1 MTDDLSPLM
10 RRMRKAYHARRGVD
24 LDAVDLGA
32 VDPAVSP
39 LLTEAALDWYRE
51 GDPKTGRYA
60 LLMSIADRA
69 RVKGNPVDGEGALR
83 DLKVTGRKY
92 KKSVRKAIAD
102 DCVPVIW
109 RSRT

>member
-39 LLTEAALDWYRE
+39 LLTEAALDWYRG

-60 LLMSIADRA
+60 LLISIADRA
-69 RVKGNPVDGEGALR
+69 RVKGIPLTVRRSSRPEG
-83 DLKVTGRKY
+83 DSRKY
-92 KKSVRKAIAD
+92 KTAVRKAIAD
-102 DCVPVIW
+102 DCVRVI
-109 RSRT
+109 